1 MKTEKA
7 ALILYLTASI
17 LAIVATI
24 LEYDLLILLTRP
36 IVVPSIVFY
45 YLSIK
50 EGKANPLFVSVLLL
64 NFIGDT
70 IILLDLEN
78 PTLIIMVPYFLS
90 YLLMIKFALTDML
103 QIRFNK
109 KGLAIGVVVFGFL
122 MYLLYVLIQLFRDTS
137 EELVIPVISYGIM
150 LSGYLCMATYCYY
163 SKSSMT
169 TLFLLLTA
177 LCGSLSDIFYVLFT
191 LIFHFPGF
199 YYFEFSIQLVSY
211 FFMVKYFVLRE
222 NRRSVL
228 VVT

>member
-7 ALILYLTASI
+7 ALTLYVTASL
-17 LAIVATI
+17 LAIIATMF
-24 LEYDLLILLTRP
+24 EFELLILITRP
-36 IVVPSIVFY
+36 IVVPSILFY

-78 PTLIIMVPYFLS
+78 STLIIMVPYFLS
-90 YLLMIKFALTDML
+90 YLLMIKFAIRDVLK
-103 QIRFNK
+103 IRFNRN
-109 KGLAIGVVVFGFL
+109 GLVLGGVVFGFL
-122 MYLLYVLIQLFRDTS
+122 MYLLCVLVQLFMDVS
-137 EELVIPVISYGIM
+137 EELVIPVIVYGVM
-150 LSGYLCMATYCYY
+150 LAGYLSMATYCYY

-169 TLFLLLTA
+169 MLFLLLTA
-177 LCGSLSDIFYVLFT
+177 LSGSLSDIFYVLFT

-199 YYFEFSIQLVSY
+199 YYFEFAIQLVSY

-222 NRRSVL
+222 SRQSVL
-228 VVT
+228 IVT